1 MPAAYIVAEVTI
13 TNEDQM
19 KLYREWSTRAMQEFG
34 AEVLVRGGRV
44 EALEGDW
51 KPQRVVVLKFSDLA
65 TAQAYY
71 RSETYTRARKVR
83 EGAGSIRMFA
93 VEGV

>member
-1 MPAAYIVAEVTI
+1 MSAYIVAEVTI
-13 TNEDQM
+13 TNEEQM
-19 KLYREWSTRAMQEFG
+19 KAYREWSTRAMQEFG

-44 EALEGDW
+44 VPLEGDW
-51 KPQRVVVLKFSDLA
+51 NPQRVVVLRFPDLA

-71 RSETYTRARKVR
+71 QSETYTHARKVR

>member
-1 MPAAYIVAEVTI
+1 MSGFIIADVTV
-13 TNEDQM
+13 TNEAQM
-19 KLYREWSTRAMQEFG
+19 KIYREWSTRAMQEFG

-44 EALEGDW
+44 EPLEGDW
-51 KPQRVVVLKFSDLA
+51 KPQRVVVLKFRDIA

-71 RSETYTRARKVR
+71 HSDTYTQARRER

>member
-1 MPAAYIVAEVTI
+1 MSAYIVAEVTI
-13 TNEDQM
+13 TNEEQM
-19 KLYREWSTRAMQEFG
+19 KAYREWSTRAMQEFG

-44 EALEGDW
+44 VPLEGDW
-51 KPQRVVVLKFSDLA
+51 NPQRVVILRFPDLA

-71 RSETYTRARKVR
+71 HSETYAKAREVR
-83 EGAGSIRMFA
+83 RGAGTIRMFA